1 MAAKTKK
8 SAKKKAAPKKKAAA
22 KKAAP
27 KKAAA
32 KKAAPKKA
40 AANKTAPKKAKSTK
54 KGRKVAGATAASILG
69 IVPAKKAKSKKA
81 VLPTNSIKVK
91 REWKKYYDVL
101 LDLRDRLKHQMGD
114 LKKESA
120 VELDSYSMH
129 MADSGTDNFDRDSA
143 LSLLS
148 ADQDAVYEIEE
159 ALKRIEKD
167 AYGVC
172 ELTGKNIPKSR
183 LNEIPWARY
192 TVEAQAKLEKD
203 GAVQRRKLGSLG
215 TIEGAGASKAAVP
228 DVDSEPKKS
237 K

>member
-1 MAAKTKK
+1 VAATKKK
-8 SAKKKAAPKKKAAA
+8 SAKKKAAPKKTAAK

-32 KKAAPKKA
+32 KKPAAKKAAPKKA
-40 AANKTAPKKAKSTK
+40 AKKPAK
-54 KGRKVAGATAASILG
+54 KGKKVAGATAASILG
-69 IVPAKKAKSKKA
+69 IAPTRKSSKAK
-81 VLPTNSIKVK
+81 VLPANPIKVK

-172 ELTGKNIPKSR
+172 ELTGKNIPKTR

-192 TVEAQAKLEKD
+192 TVEAQTKLEKD

-228 DVDSEPKKS
+228 DVDSEPKKT

>member
-40 AANKTAPKKAKSTK
+40 AARKLRLKKAKSTK

-159 ALKRIEKD
+159 AQAHRERCLRRVRVDRQKH
-167 AYGVC
+167 
-172 ELTGKNIPKSR
+172 PKVAPQR
-183 LNEIPWARY
+183 NPWARY